1 MKTKYKITLIAAFAA
16 FFAFSTTMWAQPS
29 DAKIEKKIEHR
40 VEKMKKHLN
49 LTDAQVSQVKA
60 ILEESKPV
68 ILADH
73 QKMKAATKDQKPA
86 LRQQIQADKELVKSK
101 LFAVLTPDQQAKAQ
115 KYLDKHQGKSEHE
128 EKEK

>member
-1 MKTKYKITLIAAFAA
+1 MKTKNKITLIAAFAA
-16 FFAFSTTMWAQPS
+16 IVAFSTSTMAQPS

-49 LTDAQVSQVKA
+49 LSDAQVTQVKA
-60 ILEESKPV
+60 ILEENKPQMMS
-68 ILADH
+68 DF

-86 LRQQIQADKELVKSK
+86 LREQIQKDKDATKSK

-115 KYLDKHQGKSEHE
+115 KYLDRH
-128 EKEK
+128 KEKDEHKE